1 MAHQMH
7 SEENGQAAISRSE
20 GDGGLPRGWLNN
32 VELIVRHSDVLPRDW
47 LNNAQRELLVRHS
60 ILPLSRDDEVI
71 HMAVS
76 NSNAA
81 RLAIRLASAQNGR
94 AEIHPAPRSAIDDAL
109 ARVFREEDNHSA
121 SWSHAESRPHQSA
134 FRVVTTAQKAIGAAV
149 IAAIIAGLGFKPQE
163 TLIVFFAVITSF
175 YIIAALYKTALA
187 LRALAGSCETPV
199 SEEEVRQ
206 IADSDL
212 PRYTILLPVY
222 QEANVLHE
230 LISALEALDYP
241 KQKLDVKLLLEED
254 DSETQEAADNEALP
268 PYFQKLIVPRGGPR
282 GKPRACNYGLHY
294 AKGEYCVIFDAED
307 RPDADQLKKAVVAF
321 RKSTERTI
329 CVQAKLN
336 YYNHDQNLLT
346 RWFTAEYLTW
356 FDLYLPGLNALN
368 APIPLGGTSNHF
380 RTDALR
386 EVGGWDPF
394 NVTED
399 ADIGIRVAREGWETR
414 VIDST
419 TYEEATSELGN
430 WIRQRSR
437 WIKGYMQTWLVHMRN
452 PRRLL
457 GEVGFSSFL
466 GIQVMIFGTF
476 LAYFVNPVAW
486 ALMLLWYATY
496 ASSIETMFPAPVLY
510 PAAIALF
517 AGNLAFVYA
526 AIMGCL
532 RRGYVEGVK
541 YALVSPFYWALMS
554 VAAWKALYELIF
566 KPHYWQKTRHGLV
579 HASAD
584 KTTRSIRGAPGSL
597 ETSAVPESIH
607 VSDQ

>member
-1 MAHQMH
+1 MNPD
-7 SEENGQAAISRSE
+7 ENALTAGARSE
-20 GDGGLPRGWLNN
+20 RERDG
-32 VELIVRHSDVLPRDW
+32 VLPRDW
-47 LNNAQRELLVRHS
+47 LNVQRELLVRHS
-60 ILPLSRDDEVI
+60 ILPLSRDDGVV
-71 HMAVS
+71 HMAVADR
-76 NSNAA
+76 NDAGLVR
-81 RLAIRLASAQNGR
+81 RLARTQNGR
-94 AEIHPAPRSAIDDAL
+94 AQIQLAPRRAIDAAL
-109 ARVFREEDNHSA
+109 VRLFREEDKHSV

-134 FRVVTTAQKAIGAAV
+134 FRVVTTPQKAVGAAV
-149 IAAIIAGLGFKPQE
+149 IAAIIAGLGFMPQE
-163 TLIVFFAVITSF
+163 TLIFIFAVITSI
-175 YIIAALYKTALA
+175 YLISALYKTGLA

-206 IADSDL
+206 LADRDL
-212 PRYTILLPVY
+212 PRYTILLPLY
-222 QEANVLHE
+222 QEANMLHD
-230 LISALEALDYP
+230 LISGLEALDYP
-241 KQKLDVKLLLEED
+241 KQNLDVKLLLEED
-254 DSETQEAADNEALP
+254 DSETQEAADNEVLP

-282 GKPRACNYGLHY
+282 GKPRACNYGLLY

-307 RPDADQLKKAVVAF
+307 RPDPDQLKKAVVAF
-321 RKSTERTI
+321 RKSSRRTI

-336 YYNHDQNLLT
+336 HYNCDQNLLT

-356 FDLYLPGLNALN
+356 FDLYLPALNALH

-419 TYEEATSELGN
+419 TYEEATGQLGN
-430 WIRQRSR
+430 WTRQRSR

-452 PRRLL
+452 PWRLL
-457 GEVGFSSFL
+457 REVGLNGFL
-466 GIQVMIFGTF
+466 SIQVMILGTF
-476 LAYFVNPVAW
+476 VAYFVNPVMW
-486 ALMLLWYATY
+486 ALVLVWYATR
-496 ASSIETMFPAPVLY
+496 ATSIEMMYPAPVLY

-517 AGNLAFVYA
+517 VGNLTFVYA
-526 AIMGCL
+526 AVMACL

-541 YALVSPFYWALMS
+541 YVLISPFYWILMS

-579 HASAD
+579 QTSAGRR
-584 KTTRSIRGAPGSL
+584 TPPSRRAPGSL
-597 ETSAVPESIH
+597 ETHAVPERIH
-607 VSDQ
+607 VSDH